1 MVRLGNFFFK
11 YRNWIFIIFYAALF
25 IPSWPL
31 FPPRQLGSCYY
42 IWPIGIGLIITCL
55 GQLIRGLT
63 IGLAYIV
70 RGGKEGKPYAEG
82 LVTEGIFRHCRNPL
96 YVGNILMLLGVGI
109 LANSLVYVAIIIP
122 FFLFIYQAI
131 VLAEEN
137 FLSRKFGA
145 SFDDYCKS
153 VNRWFP
159 NLKGIGKTFTSME
172 FNWKRW
178 ILKEHTTQFV
188 WLIGIT
194 LVLFINYPQ
203 ITGYNKVPA
212 DGVEALGLGYA
223 RLILLGVIL
232 GCLLFIYLL
241 IRYLKKTGRFKE

>member
-1 MVRLGNFFFK
+1 MIHIGNFFFK
-11 YRNWIFIIFYAALF
+11 YRNWIFILFYGALF
-25 IPSWPL
+25 IPSWLL
-31 FPPRQLGSCYY
+31 FSPKQFGSCYHV
-42 IWPIGIGLIITCL
+42 WPIGIGLFITCL

-82 LVTEGIFRHCRNPL
+82 LVTDGIFNHCRNPL

-109 LANSLVYVAIIIP
+109 LANSLVYVVIVIP
-122 FFLFIYQAI
+122 IFLFIYQAI

-137 FLSRKFGA
+137 FLRGKFGQA
-145 SFDDYCKS
+145 FDEYCKK

-159 NLKGIGKTFTSME
+159 NLKGIGKTFGSMQ

-178 ILKEHTTQFV
+178 ILKEHTTQFI

-194 LVLFINYPQ
+194 LILLLRYPEL
-203 ITGYNKVPA
+203 TGYDDQRRNVF
-212 DGVEALGLGYA
+212 
-223 RLILLGVIL
+223 IGVIL
-232 GCLLFIYLL
+232 GVLLLIYLT
-241 IRYLKKTGRFKE
+241 IRYLKKTGKFKE